1 MDGLRVM
8 PADVENQHMVQQRA
22 PGKSLGLGGS
32 SGGGASASKQMQGAT
47 PMRRKALGDITN
59 SRSASK
65 QNSSQKDGG
74 GSSQKG
80 AKAMMRASAHPP
92 AKLVFAS
99 HVEEV
104 DTASRMAGEE
114 AFSDPAL
121 DIDALLS
128 AAGPAEPLSAP
139 IAELSHRPVAFEQ
152 EPAAGDEEEE
162 LVDMEFDDECP
173 FDAAGDDL
181 AVDFDD

>member
-8 PADVENQHMVQQRA
+8 SADVENQHMVQQRA
-22 PGKSLGLGGS
+22 PGKAIGLGN
-32 SGGGASASKQMQGAT
+32 SGGPGTAGKQQGAT

-80 AKAMMRASAHPP
+80 AKAQMRASVHPP

-99 HVEEV
+99 TVEEV
-104 DTASRMAGEE
+104 DTASRMGGEE

-121 DIDALLS
+121 DIDELLS
-128 AAGPAEPLSAP
+128 ASGPAEPLAAP
-139 IAELSHRPVAFEQ
+139 LPELTHQPAEFVAAPE
-152 EPAAGDEEEE
+152 EEGEEE

-173 FDAAGDDL
+173 FDDAGAGL